1 MELSYFE
8 LLQKNDLTA
17 YKLFIITGDEPLQKH
32 NTIEK
37 ITNAFKAKNFEISYH
52 DLSEQNIDVLY
63 NEVDSLSLFSIDK
76 FIQFNFDK
84 PPQKK
89 LQQTLVDKLIND
101 DDNVYLLV
109 FSGMKKQNTTAKWF
123 QSLEHKA
130 IHIRIFQPN
139 LDNAINIIDYETQQ
153 LGLSLT
159 KEATQLLAL
168 KTEGNLIA
176 TKQIIKLLSRQ
187 DSRVFDE
194 NTIRPFLHEH
204 ANFDVFDLSEAIL
217 SQHKSKALKIL
228 NSILN
233 ENDKPPLVLWAL
245 KRELRILS
253 QLKNTQIT
261 YHQKIFKDNNIWP
274 AKQKL
279 YTSLANKLSPEKIS
293 AGLEKCLDTDL
304 CIKGA
309 RKGNI
314 QLKLNEI
321 VFDIF

>member
-37 ITNAFKAKNFEISYH
+37 ITNQFKTKNFEISYH

-109 FSGMKKQNTTAKWF
+109 FSGMKKQNTSAKWF

-176 TKQIIKLLSRQ
+176 TKQILKLLSRQ

-233 ENDKPPLVLWAL
+233 ENDKSPLVLWAL

-261 YHQKIFKDNNIWP
+261 YHQKIFKDNNIWS
-274 AKQKL
+274 AKQKF
-279 YTSLANKLSPEKIS
+279 YISLANKLSPEKIS

-304 CIKGA
+304 
-309 RKGNI
+309 
-314 QLKLNEI
+314 
-321 VFDIF
+321 